1 MAKFTWEK
9 DGCAGGCWVVY
20 ENAPAF
26 SGAMKNLP
34 LGQPPPWQ
42 RTAVLTIWFH
52 PGMRKGCG
60 TARIEF
66 TGRPQYREHR
76 AVAALLET
84 TIALGGEITDSLMDA
99 VCVTLEISDG
109 N

>member
-1 MAKFTWEK
+1 
-9 DGCAGGCWVVY
+9 VVY
-20 ENAPAF
+20 ENAPAY
-26 SGAMKNLP
+26 SGAMKHMP
-34 LGQPPPWQ
+34 IGQPPPWQ
-42 RTAVLTIWFH
+42 RTAVLTIWVM
-52 PGMRKGCG
+52 PTDKERR
-60 TARIEF
+60 ARIEF